1 MKPGQCFDLA
11 AGRGG
16 GVRGQGVAVGVEP
29 EGRDADSLRPSD
41 VVNGVI
47 TDHGGLTCGASSQGQ
62 RMMED
67 VRVGLRQA
75 HGVRDERVVERGFE
89 AEQGDPLDVCRL
101 KAVRDEN

>member
-1 MKPGQCFDLA
+1 MKRSQRLDLA
-11 AGRGG
+11 AGWGG
-16 GVRGQGVAVGVEP
+16 GVRGQGVVLGVEP
-29 EGRDADSLRPSD
+29 ESGDADGLRPGD

-89 AEQGDPLDVCRL
+89 AEQGDPLDVCRS